1 MLTLQIGKQAIP
13 CRCTKGAVR
22 FDMRIFEDRASP
34 LAVLCSSTTA
44 LRRMQWQLVVTLATY
59 AHTRFPWCVCVRAC
73 VRACV
78 HAFAHLNLL
87 QSHGSSATRAPSG
100 ACSPTLRLL
109 TRAARSS
116 ARCSAC
122 ADRPRIRA
130 AALRPFVASLR
141 REHLNRLWNP

>member
-34 LAVLCSSTTA
+34 LAVLCSLTTA

-59 AHTRFPWCVCVRAC
+59 AHTRFPWCVCVC

-78 HAFAHLNLL
+78 C
-87 QSHGSSATRAPSG
+87 
-100 ACSPTLRLL
+100 ACVCTSQLAAVTWIECDACTKWRLL
-109 TRAARSS
+109 ADPS
-116 ARCSAC
+116 AVDPS
-122 ADRPRIRA
+122 RPFECTMLGVRRPTMHPRR
-130 AALRPFVASLR
+130 LRPLHCA
-141 REHLNRLWNP
+141 ENT